1 MDTEIKYI
9 LENSKTVAVVG
20 LSDKPYRPSQGVA
33 LYLQEQGYRIIPVN
47 PNIDKALGEKSYAS
61 LKDISEPIDVVDI
74 FRKSEAVGPIVDEA
88 IEVGAKAIWMQ
99 EGVLNEEA
107 AQKAREAGLNVVMNK
122 CIMKEHRKIP
132 NFVRSEDKK

>member
-1 MDTEIKYI
+1 MDTEIKNI

-33 LYLQEQGYRIIPVN
+33 LYLQEHGFRIIPVN

-74 FRKSEAVGPIVDEA
+74 FRKSEAVGLIVDEG

-107 AQKAREAGLNVVMNK
+107 AQKAREAELNVVMNK
-122 CIMKEHRKIP
+122 CMMKEH
-132 NFVRSEDKK
+132 KKVFSNR

>member
-1 MDTEIKYI
+1 MDNEIKNI

-33 LYLQEQGYRIIPVN
+33 LYLQEQGYKINPVN
-47 PNIDKALGEKSYAS
+47 PNIDEALGEKSYAS

-99 EGVLNEEA
+99 EGILNEEA

-122 CIMKEHRKIP
+122 CMMKEH
-132 NFVRSEDKK
+132 KKVFSNQ

>member
-1 MDTEIKYI
+1 MDNEIKNI
-9 LENSKTVAVVG
+9 LDNSKTVAVVG

-33 LYLQEQGYRIIPVN
+33 LYLQEHGYKIFPVN
-47 PNIDKALGEKSYAS
+47 PHVDEVLGEKSYAS
-61 LKDISEPIDVVDI
+61 LKEIPVAIDVVDI

-122 CIMKEHRKIP
+122 CMMKEHKIIP
-132 NFVRSEDKK
+132 NML